1 MEGGHPKCAQV
12 RTVGEDE
19 KSIIRYIH
27 TKWMV
32 QTNVGEY
39 IGSTKNT
46 RASASGR
53 KMPLFSFS
61 IITIILSYAIIRIQ
75 FLSIFESP
83 QKKQAF
89 DFLKRNFY
97 TNVCLKLLL

>member
-1 MEGGHPKCAQV
+1 MEGDHPKCAQV

-27 TKWMV
+27 IKWMV
-32 QTNVGEY
+32 QTNFGEY

-46 RASASGR
+46 RASAPAR
-53 KMPLFSFS
+53 KMSLFSFI

-75 FLSIFESP
+75 FPSIFESP
-83 QKKQAF
+83 HTQTKNRHSI
-89 DFLKRNFY
+89 FLKEIF
-97 TNVCLKLLL
+97 TQMFV